1 MQLLGMSTDP
11 VRVVLEVT
19 WWPHDNSWGIAR
31 KDWRRVGD
39 REWQLEGMSCSG
51 TALSLSEVSQLLRDA
66 VDVVEHE
73 MTETDDPFS
82 ALGAF
87 R

>member
-1 MQLLGMSTDP
+1 MQLPGMSTDP

-31 KDWRRVGD
+31 KDWRRFDGYD
-39 REWQLEGMSCSG
+39 WQLEGMTTSG
-51 TALSLSEVSQLLRDA
+51 TALSLSEVRELLSVA
-66 VDVVEHE
+66 VTEIDRE
-73 MTETDDPFS
+73 MIESDDPFS
-82 ALGAF
+82 TLGAF